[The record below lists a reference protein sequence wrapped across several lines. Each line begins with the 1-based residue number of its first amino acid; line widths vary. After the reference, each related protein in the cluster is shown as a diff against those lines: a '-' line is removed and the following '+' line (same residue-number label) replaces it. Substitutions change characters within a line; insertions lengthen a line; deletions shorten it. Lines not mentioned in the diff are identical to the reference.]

1 MIYNIG
7 DIDRELANNMKGS
20 GGKRLKETLAK
31 KIAEQETMLDVF
43 EVSIKHCNQQ
53 FKLCTDKAA
62 AKQNELKRQEYDTH
76 E

>member
-43 EVSIKHCNQQ
+43 EVSIKH
-53 FKLCTDKAA
+53 
-62 AKQNELKRQEYDTH
+62 
-76 E
+76 

>member
-43 EVSIKHCNQQ
+43 EVSIKHCNQPS
-53 FKLCTDKAA
+53 KLCTDKAA
-62 AKQNELKRQEYDTH
+62 AEQNE
-76 E
+76 